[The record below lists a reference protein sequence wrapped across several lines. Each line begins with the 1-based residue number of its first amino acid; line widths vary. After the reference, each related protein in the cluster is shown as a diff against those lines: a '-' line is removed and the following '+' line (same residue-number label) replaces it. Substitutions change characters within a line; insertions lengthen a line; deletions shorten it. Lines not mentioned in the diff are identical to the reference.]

1 MIIEGEFIVP
11 LSIES
16 AWDVFMNIESLARCM
31 PGLEQVEAIDDK
43 TYRCTIKVR
52 VAYLKC
58 RFSGN
63 FTITKKEPPIRVE
76 SIVKG
81 EDRKIVSSLRSKSIM
96 ELKTICENETLVTYK
111 IDVNIFG
118 RLGTFG
124 QRIIRG
130 KAEQIAQEFIRNVL
144 SYSRRHLSPPSG

>member
-1 MIIEGEFIVP
+1 MIIEGKFNIP
-11 LSIES
+11 ISIES
-16 AWDVFMNIESLARCM
+16 AWDFFMNIKKLARCM
-31 PGLEQVEAIDDK
+31 PGLEQVEAIDEV
-43 TYRCTIKVR
+43 TYRCTIKVQ

-58 RFSGN
+58 HFSGN
-63 FTITKKEPPIRVE
+63 FTITLSEPPIRVE

-81 EDRKIVSSLRSKSIM
+81 EDKKNVSRLKAKNLM
-96 ELKTICENETLVTYK
+96 ELKAIGENETLVIYK

-130 KAEQIAQEFIRNVL
+130 KAEKIAQEFIKNVQ
-144 SYSRRHLSPPSG
+144 SMI